1 MCKST
6 KSSNRMYLSRAANP
20 TLKEVEGNNTIVN
33 SEKKTNC
40 FSYSMRMIRIGDWK
54 CRYDLVNACR
64 TQEPMRLRLTKFSQ
78 RMTESTLIF
87 VISLNRWRRHLSI
100 IQSCVVEV
108 NPRLKNYSV
117 RRAWF
122 SLSFIFTHQV

>member
-20 TLKEVEGNNTIVN
+20 TLKEVKGNNTIVN
-33 SEKKTNC
+33 SEKKMNC
-40 FSYSMRMIRIGDWK
+40 FPIPWGWYELEIEK
-54 CRYDLVNACR
+54 CRCDLVNACR
-64 TQEPMRLRLTKFSQ
+64 TQEPMRLRLTKFNQ
-78 RMTESTLIF
+78 WMTESTLFF

-100 IQSCVVEV
+100 IQSYVVEV